1 MERPAS
7 AAASPAVLYGVLAVG
22 IAAIGAAAIFIRLA
36 DADAMTIAAMRMSVA
51 AVAVGGLALCTA
63 RHQFATIGR
72 RDVPWL
78 VLSGALLAAHFGT
91 WVTSLQLTSVANSV
105 FLVTTTPIF
114 VALGAQVLL
123 RERAGVVM
131 AAALVLS
138 LCGGLVL
145 ALGGERGDTHP
156 GGDALALAG
165 AVAMAGVLLGRS
177 PRALAHTAAA
187 LREHRL
193 RRGRAAVA
201 GKRRGI
207 ERDVHRPERRR
218 LPVDGAR
225 RAGAADHLPRSAL
238 NWALAHASAAMVAMS
253 TRAEPVIATLLA
265 IPVLGEWP
273 GWVIL
278 PGGALLFLGVGLA
291 VRSEAAGR

>member
-1 MERPAS
+1 MERPAP

-51 AVAVGGLALCTA
+51 AVAVGGLALLTA
-63 RHQFATIGR
+63 RHQFAAIER

-114 VALGAQVLL
+114 VALGAQALL
-123 RERAGVVM
+123 RERIGILM

-156 GGDALALAG
+156 GGDVLALAG
-165 AVAMAGVLLGRS
+165 AVAMAGVLLVGRHVRWRIPLLPYVS
-177 PRALAHTAAA
+177 IVYGVAA
-187 LREHRL
+187 LL
-193 RRGRAAVA
+193 LLASAVA
-201 GKRRGI
+201 SSATFTG
-207 ERDVHRPERRR
+207 
-218 LPVDGAR
+218 LGADAYLWMVL
-225 RAGAADHLPRSAL
+225 AGLVPQTIGHSAL

-278 PGGALLFLGVGLA
+278 PGGALLFSGVGLA
-291 VRSEAAGR
+291 VRSEAAGK

>member
-7 AAASPAVLYGVLAVG
+7 AVASPAILYGVLAVG

-51 AVAVGGLALCTA
+51 AVAVGGLALLTA
-63 RHQFATIGR
+63 RHQFAAIER

-78 VLSGALLAAHFGT
+78 ALSGVLLAAHFGT

-123 RERAGVVM
+123 RERVGVVM

-138 LCGGLVL
+138 LGGGLVL
-145 ALGGERGDTHP
+145 ALGSERGDTHL

-165 AVAMAGVLLGRS
+165 AVAMAGVLLVGRHVRWRIPLLPYVS
-177 PRALAHTAAA
+177 IVYGVAA
-187 LREHRL
+187 LL
-193 RRGRAAVA
+193 LLAS
-201 GKRRGI
+201 
-207 ERDVHRPERRR
+207 
-218 LPVDGAR
+218 
-225 RAGAADHLPRSAL
+225 AGASGATFTGLGADAYLWMVLAGLVPQTIGHSAL

-278 PGGALLFLGVGLA
+278 PGGVLLFLGVGLA
-291 VRSEAAGR
+291 ARSEAAGR

>member
-7 AAASPAVLYGVLAVG
+7 AAAPPAVLYGVLAVG

-36 DADAMTIAAMRMSVA
+36 AADAMTIAAMRMSIA
-51 AVAVGGLALCTA
+51 AVAVGGLALFTA
-63 RHQFATIGR
+63 RHQFATIER

-105 FLVTTTPIF
+105 FLVTTTPMF

-123 RERAGVVM
+123 RERIGVVM

-145 ALGGERGDTHP
+145 AVGGERGDTHP

-165 AVAMAGVLLGRS
+165 AVAMAGVLLVGRHVRWRIPLLPYVS
-177 PRALAHTAAA
+177 IVYGVAA
-187 LREHRL
+187 LL
-193 RRGRAAVA
+193 LLASAVA
-201 GKRRGI
+201 SSATFTGLSA
-207 ERDVHRPERRR
+207 DAYLWMV
-218 LPVDGAR
+218 L
-225 RAGAADHLPRSAL
+225 AGLVPQTIGHSAL